1 MYATA
6 WHNGGPPREPAGYGL
21 KFIDRDRDVAFDRE
35 WTEIVLEC
43 EGAEAVT
50 LPLSASFWRSCTEL
64 RSAAIGSWLI
74 EAEVAPWMK
83 GSPPGVV
90 VTAIEGN
97 RFSARILKRKAL
109 GT

>member
-1 MYATA
+1 VYATA

-21 KFIDRDRDVAFDRE
+21 KFVDRDRDVAFDRE

-43 EGAEAVT
+43 EGADAVT
-50 LPLSASFWRSCTEL
+50 LPLSSP
-64 RSAAIGSWLI
+64 AIGSWLI
-74 EAEVAPWMK
+74 EAEVAPWVR

-97 RFSARILKRKAL
+97 RFSARILKRKTL
-109 GT
+109 GS